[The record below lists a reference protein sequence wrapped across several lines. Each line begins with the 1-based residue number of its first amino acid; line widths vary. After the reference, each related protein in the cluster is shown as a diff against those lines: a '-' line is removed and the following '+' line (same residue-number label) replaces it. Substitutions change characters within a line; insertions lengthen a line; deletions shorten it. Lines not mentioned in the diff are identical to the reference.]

1 MDVPCRLYRGGTSR
15 GVFFLES
22 DLPESREERERILL
36 RVLGSPDTR
45 QIDGLGGAN
54 SQTSKAMIVAPATA
68 EDTEADVSTL
78 FAQVAVDQPL
88 VDWSG
93 NCGNLT
99 SAVGV
104 CALDAGLVEPTE
116 PTTVVRIM
124 SRNTGLR
131 VHAHIPTRDGRL
143 APDGNFEIPGVPGRC
158 ARIDLEWLEPG
169 GSAGRGLLPS
179 GQASDRVTLPDGRS
193 FEVSML
199 DAANPAVFV
208 RASDVGLTGT
218 ELPAAIESHPDV
230 MDTLYAIRSIA
241 AERMEIAE
249 TPGVPKIAVVAPP
262 ADYTTSRG
270 EKELAA
276 GQARMMSMRMAHRSY
291 AVTVAVCTAAAA
303 SLPGT
308 IVPRAASGD
317 VRIAHPYGVMDVG
330 VKMADVHV
338 VSAPRRTYRSPTH
351 ERGRQ
356 RELTFSSRVCLIIIN
371 PDGRRSNSRL
381 AMSFSGA
388 ACGVGLVAITARLP
402 GR

>member
-1 MDVPCRLYRGGTSR
+1 M
-15 GVFFLES
+15 FFLES

-54 SQTSKAMIVAPATA
+54 SQTSKAMVVAPATP
-68 EDTEADVSTL
+68 EDKDADVWML
-78 FAQVAVDQPL
+78 FAQVAVDQPI
-88 VDWSG
+88 VDWTG

-116 PTTVVRIM
+116 PTTIVRIV

-143 APDGNFEIPGVPGRC
+143 APDGDFEIPGVPGRC
-158 ARIDLEWLEPG
+158 ARIDLEWLDPG

-179 GQASDRVTLPDGRS
+179 GQASEWVTLPDGRS
-193 FEVSML
+193 FEVSMV

-230 MDTLYAIRSIA
+230 MDTLYAIRSLA
-241 AERMEIAE
+241 AERMEIVE
-249 TPGVPKIAVVAPP
+249 SPGVPKIAVVAPP

-270 EKELAA
+270 DKELASGHA
-276 GQARMMSMRMAHRSY
+276 MQARMMAMRTAHRSY
-291 AVTVAVCTAAAA
+291 AVTGAVCTAAAA

-330 VKMADVHV
+330 VKMDGAHV
-338 VSAPRRTYRSPTH
+338 VSARV
-351 ERGRQ
+351 GR
-356 RELTFSSRVCLIIIN
+356 
-371 PDGRRSNSRL
+371 
-381 AMSFSGA
+381 
-388 ACGVGLVAITARLP
+388 TARLIMS
-402 GR
+402 GVVNAS